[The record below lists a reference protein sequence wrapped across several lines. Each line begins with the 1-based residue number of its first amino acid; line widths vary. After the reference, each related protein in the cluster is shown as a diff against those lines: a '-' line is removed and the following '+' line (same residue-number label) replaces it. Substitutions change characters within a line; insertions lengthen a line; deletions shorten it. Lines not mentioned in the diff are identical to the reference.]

1 MSLRRF
7 YGLCVVLVLLAGI
20 VLTGIGA
27 AMTVDMQLIPN
38 SGDGIV
44 NSIARRCG
52 RELGFTKNIFD
63 CGCVAVSLLIGVFF
77 GDPLLGI
84 GLGTVISMVG
94 VGRVVAAFNHLC
106 GPTITR
112 AAGLEEVVRK

>member
-1 MSLRRF
+1 MIINGKDRSWLDLLQLPLSLVFTRF
-7 YGLCVVLVLLAGI
+7 MNLFKAVIPYEHGYLPTDLLVLLAGI

-52 RELGFTKNIFD
+52 RELGFTKIFLT
-63 CGCVAVSLLIGVFF
+63 AVVLLFPCLSVRSS
-77 GDPLLGI
+77 
-84 GLGTVISMVG
+84 VIRCS
-94 VGRVVAAFNHLC
+94 ASA
-106 GPTITR
+106 
-112 AAGLEEVVRK
+112 

>member
-1 MSLRRF
+1 MNLGDMTFVIYCLFIAAQMIINGKRPQLAGSAAAAAESGVYAVYEFVQGGNPYEHGYLPTD
-7 YGLCVVLVLLAGI
+7 LLVLLAGI

-52 RELGFTKNIFD
+52 RELGFTKNIF
-63 CGCVAVSLLIGVFF
+63 
-77 GDPLLGI
+77 
-84 GLGTVISMVG
+84 
-94 VGRVVAAFNHLC
+94 
-106 GPTITR
+106 
-112 AAGLEEVVRK
+112 